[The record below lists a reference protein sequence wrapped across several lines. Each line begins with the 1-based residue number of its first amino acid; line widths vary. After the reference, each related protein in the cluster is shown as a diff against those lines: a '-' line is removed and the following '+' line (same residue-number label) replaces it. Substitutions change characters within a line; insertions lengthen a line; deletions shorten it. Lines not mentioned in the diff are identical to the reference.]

1 MPKAATWPTEVGTP
15 APRGAVSYHRN
26 LRMPTA
32 EDVKARIEASIPGA
46 TAEVQSPDNVHFD
59 ARVVAEAFAGLSRI
73 EQHRLV
79 YAAFEGELGG
89 AIHALQL
96 KTETP

>member
-1 MPKAATWPTEVGTP
+1 
-15 APRGAVSYHRN
+15 
-26 LRMPTA
+26 MPTA

-46 TAEVQSPDNVHFD
+46 TADVQSPDNVHFN

-89 AIHALQL
+89 EIVVLGRRGPAQAGTATAT
-96 KTETP
+96 K

>member
-1 MPKAATWPTEVGTP
+1 
-15 APRGAVSYHRN
+15 
-26 LRMPTA
+26 MPTA

-46 TAEVQSPDNVHFD
+46 TADVQSPDNVHFN

-96 KTETP
+96 KTEIP